1 MKMKRE
7 SVKKANASVK
17 VGVKANAH
25 VDTHASANTD
35 AQAGAQAS
43 AEATARLG
51 ANVDAQAVA
60 GAIAR
65 ANAHTNKKNE
75 GPAEARSLGIDEV
88 EKARRLW
95 LQSLRIDRT
104 GEIFSKLKPKGDPT
118 KASKKHLSVIFVQKL
133 KVVRG
138 FEILSTLQDDS
149 NAKYITRSRFETWL
163 GGP

>member
-1 MKMKRE
+1 
-7 SVKKANASVK
+7 V
-17 VGVKANAH
+17 
-25 VDTHASANTD
+25 D
-35 AQAGAQAS
+35 AQAG
-43 AEATARLG
+43 
-51 ANVDAQAVA
+51 
-60 GAIAR
+60 AR
-65 ANAHTNKKNE
+65 ANAHTNKKWEAIVDPATAQKNE

-163 GGP
+163 RGP